1 MLIKKYLEKITNLD
15 TEIYKQ
21 QKDIESL
28 KKEQENIEKKQDKLL
43 KTKEKLIDQAKGKT
57 IEVNIYDLCET
68 IHEKNTR
75 YSLSYFETRIPTYF
89 WPFKYQNSIEQIK
102 EKHIKLYKENNDNLK
117 ISFEVATGISCFNDH
132 EFFIFEYPI
141 HEVKLG
147 NNKNLTDFLEYDE
160 ESDTMYIPKNLNKEL
175 IIKLHYN
182 DKNFQNDLFKN
193 AFINYI
199 DSQTQKTNGDEC

>member
-102 EKHIKLYKENNDNLK
+102 EKHIKLYKEDNRNLE
-117 ISFEVATGISCFNDH
+117 IIFEIATGPSWVYNDH
-132 EFFIFEYPI
+132 K
-141 HEVKLG
+141 V
-147 NNKNLTDFLEYDE
+147 FLEYDM
-160 ESDTMYIPKNLNKEL
+160 ESNKMYIPKNLNKEL